1 MTAAQPPIDQD
12 VLVGLRKGD
21 DRSLEQLFRE
31 RYPGLIQ
38 EASTQLDDPAGAP
51 RVVETAFRR
60 VWDERASFE
69 TPDALDSFLH
79 TAVREGAVRE
89 AKRLA
94 TLHRIEAGAHIRVA
108 HHATAT
114 PTVDQAWSHLSSTI
128 HAAPADLEAI
138 KKARTA
144 HARHEAAE
152 HLSAIADR
160 RRHIMPIAIGI
171 GIAILV
177 AAPLW
182 WLSQR
187 TTDAMISR
195 ALASP
200 NAREVT
206 TVQRQQASVTLLDG
220 STATVGADSRLI
232 IVPDFGTSVRAVKLD
247 GSAMFTVAPGERHT
261 FTVRAGNATLT
272 ATGTKFG
279 VRAYPTDSVVLVS
292 VSEGSVRAKTD
303 KEAGEATTGGGLAV
317 AKDGTVRP
325 IAGRPLEEA
334 FSWTDNRFVAGPR
347 PLREVIPEVK
357 RWYAME
363 LWVPDTSLMTRTV
376 VVEASLDSPR
386 DAIAALERPG
396 RLKFDYEGTNMVLRD
411 AATAARP
418 RRQGR

>member
-12 VLVGLRKGD
+12 VLVGLRQGD

-152 HLSAIADR
+152 HLKSWIDAGYFADDVNAMDYSMMMSR
-160 RRHIMPIAIGI
+160 FIG
-171 GIAILV
+171 G
-177 AAPLW
+177 
-182 WLSQR
+182 
-187 TTDAMISR
+187 
-195 ALASP
+195 
-200 NAREVT
+200 E
-206 TVQRQQASVTLLDG
+206 SVFIFNGDWESG
-220 STATVGADSRLI
+220 
-232 IVPDFGTSVRAVKLD
+232 
-247 GSAMFTVAPGERHT
+247 
-261 FTVRAGNATLT
+261 
-272 ATGTKFG
+272 
-279 VRAYPTDSVVLVS
+279 
-292 VSEGSVRAKTD
+292 
-303 KEAGEATTGGGLAV
+303 
-317 AKDGTVRP
+317 
-325 IAGRPLEEA
+325 
-334 FSWTDNRFVAGPR
+334 
-347 PLREVIPEVK
+347 
-357 RWYAME
+357 
-363 LWVPDTSLMTRTV
+363 
-376 VVEASLDSPR
+376 SLDQQ
-386 DAIAALERPG
+386 I
-396 RLKFDYEGTNMVLRD
+396 
-411 AATAARP
+411 
-418 RRQGR
+418 